1 MEAAQFFNGLLLIS
15 SLKGKEFASDAV
27 FLGLYRRLHRR
38 LPVTNKILL
47 TFLIA
52 MKACILYL
60 YRLHSFSF
68 DLVNLFV
75 PIDFKQFNN

>member
-27 FLGLYRRLHRR
+27 FLELYRRVHRKK
-38 LPVTNKILL
+38 VTNKLLL
-47 TFLIA
+47 TFLMA